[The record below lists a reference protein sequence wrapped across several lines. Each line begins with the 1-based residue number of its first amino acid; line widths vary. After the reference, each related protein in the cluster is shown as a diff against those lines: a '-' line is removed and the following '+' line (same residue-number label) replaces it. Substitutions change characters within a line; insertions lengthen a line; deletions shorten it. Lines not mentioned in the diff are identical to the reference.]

1 MEKSYDVIVVG
12 AGAAGLVAAG
22 RAAEL
27 GGKVLLLEKMERAG
41 RKILISGKGRCN
53 ITNDATLGEFL
64 KHIHPD
70 GGFLSH
76 AFGAFFSHDIVRL
89 LNDHGCATVVERGG
103 RIFPASN
110 KSADVVGALLRW
122 AHANRV
128 EIRYGHQVEGLVIRN
143 GGVAGVKVRAHF
155 GRQEVHA
162 KQVICCTGG
171 MSYPATG
178 SDGDGYRFA
187 AAAGH
192 GIETPRQA
200 LVAMETA
207 GDLAPRMRGLNLK
220 NVRAAVWVNANKER
234 EEFGEMSFT
243 ETGLSGPIILTLSRF
258 MVDQLRNIR
267 QVEVAVDLKPAL
279 SETKLD
285 NRLQRDLA
293 EYATSRMD
301 QIVRKWLPAPLVP
314 VMLEIAGV
322 KGNLLGKQLDPA
334 DRRKFLLGMKD
345 LRFVITGCRPFK
357 EAIVTAGGVV
367 TSEIHPS
374 TMESRIVR
382 NLHFAGEIMD
392 VDADTG
398 GFNLQ
403 IAFSTGWLAAEACM
417 KGFQWRQ

>member
-22 RAAEL
+22 RAGEL

-53 ITNDATLGEFL
+53 ITNDAPLDGFL
-64 KHIHPD
+64 QHIHPD
-70 GGFLSH
+70 SGFLTP
-76 AFGAFFSHDIVRL
+76 AFAAFFSHDIVRL

-103 RIFPASN
+103 RVFPVSN

-122 AHANRV
+122 VHANRV
-128 EIRYGHQVEGLVIRN
+128 DIRYGHKVESLVIRE
-143 GGVAGVKVRAHF
+143 GEVTGVKVRSRF
-155 GRQEVHA
+155 GRQEIHA

-171 MSYPATG
+171 ISYPATG

-200 LVAMETA
+200 LVPMETA
-207 GDLAPRMRGLNLK
+207 GDFARRLRRLNLK
-220 NVRAAVWVNANKER
+220 NVRAAVWVDGIRER

-243 ETGLSGPIILTLSRF
+243 DTGLAGPIILTLSRF
-258 MVDQLRNIR
+258 MVDQLRMNHR
-267 QVEVAVDLKPAL
+267 VEVAVDLKPAL
-279 SETKLD
+279 NETKLD

-293 EYATSRMD
+293 EFSTSRMD

-314 VMLEIAGV
+314 VMLEQTGV
-322 KGNLLGKQLDPA
+322 KGNLLGTQVSSE
-334 DRRKFLLGMKD
+334 DRRKFLLAMKG

-357 EAIVTAGGVV
+357 EAIITAGGVI
-367 TSEIHPS
+367 TSEIDPD
-374 TMESRIVR
+374 TMESNFVR
-382 NLHFAGEIMD
+382 NLHFAGEVLD
-392 VDADTG
+392 LDADTG

-417 KGFQWRQ
+417 KGAGLV